1 MKKHVEKQKTQRK
14 IAWYKA
20 TGVTHFLFNCW
31 KFQPEI
37 KHSITCFFGTNWMER
52 FHLNFTVGPFL
63 SWDYLTGI
71 MAARCKKVQ
80 ITVIVFWKVFQK
92 FDSKNANFFIP
103 HNSTAIMSV
112 TPFEIFIRIPTN
124 WYAAPTI
131 NNGYKYVDRMRFLCC
146 INFIFHFAQNIW
158 LMTYNL
164 WTQLCNESSAYGVIC
179 LMLGCII
186 T

>member
-1 MKKHVEKQKTQRK
+1 MNGTISLKFYSST
-14 IAWYKA
+14 
-20 TGVTHFLFNCW
+20 FL
-31 KFQPEI
+31 
-37 KHSITCFFGTNWMER
+37 G
-52 FHLNFTVGPFL
+52 
-63 SWDYLTGI
+63 WDYLTEDN
-71 MAARCKKVQ
+71 ARCKKVQ
-80 ITVIVFWKVFQK
+80 IPVIVFWNIYQK
-92 FDSKNANFFIP
+92 IDIKNAHFFIP
-103 HNSTAIMSV
+103 HESNAIMSV

-146 INFIFHFAQNIW
+146 ISFIFHFAQNIW

-164 WTQLCNESSAYGVIC
+164 WTQLCNESSAYRVIC